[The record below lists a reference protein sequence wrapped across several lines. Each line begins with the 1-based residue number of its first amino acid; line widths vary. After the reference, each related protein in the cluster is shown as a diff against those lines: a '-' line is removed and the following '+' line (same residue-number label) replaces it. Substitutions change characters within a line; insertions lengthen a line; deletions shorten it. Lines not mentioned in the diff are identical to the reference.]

1 MFKVN
6 DFVFYGV
13 NGVCQIDDICTE
25 PFAGAPNGILY
36 YVLHTLTEPRQIIF
50 NPVNNE
56 RVRMRHV
63 MSEEEARNFFSLL
76 PTLSPMEGSS
86 AKELR
91 DSYIKAIKS
100 GEPTEWGRVMRT
112 YRARLRLSDARLTR
126 VTDAERSFYENA
138 RRMLATEIG
147 LALSLPV
154 SEVEGQLT
162 DVLA

>member
-1 MFKVN
+1 MFKPN

-13 NGVCQIDDICTE
+13 NGVCQND
-25 PFAGAPNGILY
+25 ILY
-36 YVLHTLTEPRQIIF
+36 YVLHTLTEPRQTIF

-56 RVRMRHV
+56 KVRMRHV
-63 MSEEEARNFFSLL
+63 MSKEEASNFFLLL
-76 PTLSPMEGSS
+76 PSLSPMEGNS

-112 YRARLRLSDARLTR
+112 YRARLRLSDAKLTR

-147 LALSLPV
+147 LALSLSV
-154 SEVEGQLT
+154 LEVEAQLT
-162 DVLA
+162 DALA